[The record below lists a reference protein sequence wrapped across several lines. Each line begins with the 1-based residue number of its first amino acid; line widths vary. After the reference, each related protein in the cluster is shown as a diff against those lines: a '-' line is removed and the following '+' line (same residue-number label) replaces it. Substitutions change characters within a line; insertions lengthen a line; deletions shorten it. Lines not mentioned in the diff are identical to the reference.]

1 MIRRTQL
8 YRASAALLVAA
19 MLAGCGAQAISPAG
33 TATLQRS
40 AQAASAAAID
50 VDKLISEFKGLQGFD
65 EEAMKRRA
73 AIVAQLGDTD
83 DDRAMAFLQAE
94 YENLASYP
102 EALRPAFEVKLV
114 EAIDALDTYEE
125 ALDEPIIAAGP
136 GTPGTMQAAAYMDAL
151 ARRKRKKGLG
161 YWLTAPFRWVGNGLR
176 WLVGMKPKKK
186 PKKRRKPRPDPG
198 YPSDPSYPPSGGS
211 YPGY

>member
-1 MIRRTQL
+1 MIRRTHL

-19 MLAGCGAQAISPAG
+19 MVTGCGAQAMSPAG
-33 TATLQRS
+33 TATIHRS

-50 VDKLISEFKGLQGFD
+50 VDKLIADFKAIQGFD
-65 EEAMKRRA
+65 EEAMKRRQ

-102 EALRPAFEVKLV
+102 ETVRPTFELKLV
-114 EAIDALDTYEE
+114 EAIDALDTYDE
-125 ALDEPIIAAGP
+125 ALDEALIAAGT
-136 GTPGTMQAAAYMDAL
+136 GTKGSIQEAAFMDAM
-151 ARRKRKKGLG
+151 ARRKRKKSLG
-161 YWLTAPFRWVGNGLR
+161 YWLTAPFRWVGSGLR
-176 WLVGMKPKKK
+176 WLVGAKPKKK

-198 YPSDPSYPPSGGS
+198 YPSDPYPQPGNGG